1 MAKNKVIYF
10 GQVLINLENDTVEAS
25 KLLAGY
31 TAHDAGGEQIS
42 GACTFDADTSDATAN
57 AHEILNGETAYI
69 NGVKV
74 TGDMPNR
81 GEVDGY
87 IDDKDDA
94 FAIQQGYHDGAGTV
108 EIDPVE
114 KAKLIPSN
122 IKNGVHLLGVE
133 GDYAG
138 ETATSEAKV
147 VTPLNSQQ
155 VVLPTSAD
163 FLSQVTIN
171 AVEYQEVANAK
182 GTTVIIGHTV

>member
-10 GQVLINLENDTVEAS
+10 GQTLIDLTNDTVAPS
-25 KLLAGY
+25 NLLAGEV
-31 TAHDAGGEQIS
+31 AHDAGGNVIA
-42 GACTFDADTSDATAN
+42 GACTYDADTTDATAN
-57 AHEILNGETAYI
+57 AHEILNGETAYV
-69 NGVKV
+69 NGVKI

-81 GEVDGY
+81 GEVDGF

-108 EIDPVE
+108 EIDPTE
-114 KAKLIPSN
+114 KAKLIPGN
-122 IKNGVHLLGVE
+122 IKNGVEILGVT

-138 ETATSEAKV
+138 ETATAEAKT
-147 VTPLNSQQ
+147 VTPLNSAQT
-155 VVLPTSAD
+155 VLPTSAD
-163 FLSQVTIN
+163 YLSQVTVN